1 MEDQIWSL
9 EKYRMKNSYNKKI
22 FCLDEKKLYNKIFLF
37 EYKFVFDWMKIN
49 FDIIQIYFI
58 E

>member
-9 EKYRMKNSYNKKI
+9 EKNRMKNSYNNKKKSYI
-22 FCLDEKKLYNKIFLF
+22 IKIFLF
-37 EYKFVFDWMKIN
+37 EYKFVF
-49 FDIIQIYFI
+49 I

>member
-9 EKYRMKNSYNKKI
+9 EKYRMKNSYNTKI
-22 FCLDEKKLYNKIFLF
+22 FYSDEKKSYNKNAFL
-37 EYKFVFDWMKIN
+37 EYKFVL
-49 FDIIQIYFI
+49 I